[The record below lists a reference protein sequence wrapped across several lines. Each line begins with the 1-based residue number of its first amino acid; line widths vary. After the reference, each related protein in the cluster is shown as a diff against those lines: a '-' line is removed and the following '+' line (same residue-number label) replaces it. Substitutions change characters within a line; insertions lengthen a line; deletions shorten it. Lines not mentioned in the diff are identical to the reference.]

1 MAYAELTFA
10 MILLHSLITN
20 QNLNTVRIL
29 SIILILIVSS
39 AFVAGPPVIDKKII
53 KNDMPFLVEF
63 YKTRHKNPEISLQ
76 EKETSKAL
84 AAELK
89 KVGFSVTENFGGYG
103 IVGVYKNG
111 NGPTILYRTDM
122 DALPMY
128 EKTELAYQSQLKAS
142 LNGEQVGTMHSCGH
156 DIHMTTWLGT
166 ARAMVAMK
174 DKWKG
179 TLLLIG
185 QPAEEIG
192 AGAKMM
198 LEAGLYEKFGV
209 PTYGIGLHSSPTL
222 PAGQV
227 GIGKEFVMASSQ
239 SVDIN
244 VYGVGS
250 HGASPHM
257 SIDPIV
263 LSSMLIME
271 LQTIVSRNVKP
282 TESAVVT
289 VGTIKGGTVGNII
302 PDMVTLKLTVRSFK
316 SEVLDIVNKRIKE
329 IARGVGI
336 AAGLPEDKMPEVII
350 KEAGP
355 ANYNNPAMASRVIES
370 ATSVVGKDNVIDEEP
385 VMLSEDFS
393 YYGQTEHKVP
403 TVFYWLGTVPDTRMK
418 SGDLPGLHSPYYYPQ
433 PEISIETGVGVTSQ
447 ALLDL
452 FNTKM

>member
-1 MAYAELTFA
+1 MRPF
-10 MILLHSLITN
+10 
-20 QNLNTVRIL
+20 V
-29 SIILILIVSS
+29 ILIIAVVTMSFIV
-39 AFVAGPPVIDKKII
+39 GPQLTDKKLI
-53 KNDMPFLVEF
+53 KNDLPFLVDF
-63 YKTRHKNPEISLQ
+63 YKTRHMNPEISLQ
-76 EKETSKAL
+76 EKETAKVL
-84 AAELK
+84 AAELSK
-89 KVGFSVTENFGGYG
+89 AGFSVTENFGGYG
-103 IVGVYKNG
+103 VVGVFKNG

-122 DALPMY
+122 DALPIY
-128 EKTELAYQSQLKAS
+128 EKTELPYQSQLKTD
-142 LNGEQVGTMHSCGH
+142 LNGEQVGTMHACGH

-192 AGAKMM
+192 AGAKLM

-209 PTYGIGLHSSPTL
+209 PNYGIGLHASPTI
-222 PAGQV
+222 PAGKV
-227 GIGKEFVMASSQ
+227 GIGKGFVMASSQ

-263 LSSMLIME
+263 VTSMLVME

-289 VGTIKGGTVGNII
+289 VGTIKGGTVGNVI
-302 PDMVTLKLTVRSFK
+302 PDMVTLKLTVRTFK
-316 SEVLDIVNKRIKE
+316 KDVLDLVNTRIKE

-336 AAGLPEDKMPEVII
+336 AAGLPEDRLPEVII
-350 KEAGP
+350 KGAGP
-355 ANYNNPAMASRVIES
+355 ANYNNPAMTDRIIASAIS
-370 ATSVVGKDNVIDEEP
+370 GIGKENVADEEP

-403 TVFYWLGTVPDTRMK
+403 TVFFWLGTVPDERIK
-418 SGDLPGLHSPYYYPQ
+418 SNFLPGLHSPFYYPN
-433 PEISIETGVGVTSQ
+433 PEKSIETGVTVTTQ

-452 FNTKM
+452 YNTKI